1 MIKKYTLERLSN
13 KDKVIVNDLNRWCIL
28 NWINYESL
36 METYTSGKTFAIS
49 KLTGDTYKLIEIA
62 DDLGI

>member
-1 MIKKYTLERLSN
+1 MIKKYTLIRLSN
-13 KDKVIVNDLNRWCIL
+13 NDKVTVNDLIRWCIL
-28 NWINYESL
+28 NWIDYDSL

-49 KLTGDTYKLIEIA
+49 KLTGDTYKLIEIG